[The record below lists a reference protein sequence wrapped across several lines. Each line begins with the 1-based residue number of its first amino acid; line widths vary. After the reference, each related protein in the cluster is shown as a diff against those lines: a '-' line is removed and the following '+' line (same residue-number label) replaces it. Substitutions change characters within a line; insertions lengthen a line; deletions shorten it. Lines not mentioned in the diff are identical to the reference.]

1 MYVYTTESS
10 ISTRFPEYPALSSF
24 NNNNNKKGWRPV
36 LIRGSACLT
45 WLTRRALGRRTE
57 SGGRAKWDEKGG
69 KMRGGCCHFRC
80 LSYQRAERG
89 LISSPL
95 RRKMG
100 LNLGFYSRF
109 VPPSNLLFS
118 LSLFF
123 SVLPS
128 SDHHRLRRSTLR
140 CYSTVRAWKMP
151 FSPLLPDLIF
161 VVAISQATADS
172 TILLR
177 NINVQLFASSGW
189 S

>member
-10 ISTRFPEYPALSSF
+10 ISTRFPEYPALTSF
-24 NNNNNKKGWRPV
+24 NNNNNNNKKGWRPV

-57 SGGRAKWDEKGG
+57 SSGRAKWDEKGG

-100 LNLGFYSRF
+100 LNLGFYGRF
-109 VPPSNLLFS
+109 VPPSNLFFFS
-118 LSLFF
+118 IFFF

-128 SDHHRLRRSTLR
+128 QRPPPLPFAVTQPFERRKCSECL
-140 CYSTVRAWKMP
+140 
-151 FSPLLPDLIF
+151 PLL
-161 VVAISQATADS
+161 
-172 TILLR
+172 
-177 NINVQLFASSGW
+177 SSPPLPSSPW
-189 S
+189 SYFLS